1 MCCFYEYE
9 DGNKYRPFVPA
20 SHVVRARARAEEA
33 RMPGETVPEAAWE
46 AFFSPTCGAIP
57 FAHFERM
64 FRARQK
70 AVGLLAMTAPARR
83 PLRAPTGF
91 KAVAV

>member
-20 SHVVRARARAEEA
+20 SPAVRARTRAEEA
-33 RMPGETVPEAAWE
+33 RMPGEKVPEAAWE
-46 AFFSPTCGAIP
+46 AFFSPACTAIP
-57 FAHFERM
+57 WAHFERM

-70 AVGLLAMTAPARR
+70 AVGLLAMQAPARR
-83 PLRAPTGF
+83 PVRAAMGF
-91 KAVAV
+91 RAVEA